1 MDLISH
7 GCQKANPLL
16 WYNNRVDSSDT
27 FNARRIARNTLILS
41 MRTFIVT
48 IAKLVSVR
56 LVLRALGIEGYG
68 LLAAVSAVA
77 TVTMLLNG
85 VLRSTAQR
93 FLSCAQGKS
102 VKDQRGAF
110 SAVIAVSA
118 VLCGLI
124 LVAGE
129 TGGSWFVCHLLVIP
143 YELAGVARIVFQV
156 EIASVIVKTLQIPFL
171 AQVNASERMGVFAK
185 FSIVEAV
192 LAVGRACLVTWA
204 GRYRIELYA
213 CLELASEIVVLL
225 FYVCYCRQRFPCTA
239 PSCRFHVIN
248 LQNQL
253 SYFSWSALHA
263 VANVLKHQG
272 IGLIVNVYAG
282 VASNAAWK
290 LGWTIG
296 CYLFELPTNFQ
307 QAYFP
312 QVVKLWQEGDC
323 ATFRRIVSR
332 LCWLSFAL
340 TGMCAI
346 PLAVFAEPVLV
357 LWTGGTLPPMSVP
370 FLRCFLAHYLI
381 DAFINPLHSAVLATG
396 RIAAYEIGQFLT
408 IGLGFF
414 LALGLLSAGCPGWMS
429 VGAMAFSTAVNLV
442 YHVFYTQ
449 KALGFTWCDILNPF
463 AMLAWVRRSPT

>member
-1 MDLISH
+1 M
-7 GCQKANPLL
+7 
-16 WYNNRVDSSDT
+16 DSSDT
-27 FNARRIARNTLILS
+27 FNARRIAWNTLILS

-185 FSIVEAV
+185 F
-192 LAVGRACLVTWA
+192 
-204 GRYRIELYA
+204 
-213 CLELASEIVVLL
+213 
-225 FYVCYCRQRFPCTA
+225 
-239 PSCRFHVIN
+239 
-248 LQNQL
+248 
-253 SYFSWSALHA
+253 
-263 VANVLKHQG
+263 
-272 IGLIVNVYAG
+272 
-282 VASNAAWK
+282 
-290 LGWTIG
+290 
-296 CYLFELPTNFQ
+296 
-307 QAYFP
+307 
-312 QVVKLWQEGDC
+312 
-323 ATFRRIVSR
+323 
-332 LCWLSFAL
+332 
-340 TGMCAI
+340 
-346 PLAVFAEPVLV
+346 
-357 LWTGGTLPPMSVP
+357 
-370 FLRCFLAHYLI
+370 
-381 DAFINPLHSAVLATG
+381 
-396 RIAAYEIGQFLT
+396 
-408 IGLGFF
+408 
-414 LALGLLSAGCPGWMS
+414 
-429 VGAMAFSTAVNLV
+429 
-442 YHVFYTQ
+442 
-449 KALGFTWCDILNPF
+449 
-463 AMLAWVRRSPT
+463 